1 MPAIRAS
8 RSAWTVAGSSF
19 GSCGIPTST
28 RKPYTEA
35 GMGGM
40 DLNPWLALASAHSAA
55 IEIGAKRYP
64 LRECFRKGLREFTAR
79 MRPAVAR

>member
-1 MPAIRAS
+1 
-8 RSAWTVAGSSF
+8 
-19 GSCGIPTST
+19 
-28 RKPYTEA
+28 
-35 GMGGM
+35 MGGM